1 MTIHFLLT
9 TSQTQKN
16 AKSEVG
22 TKCYDAGNTAG
33 SSDFS
38 GDWIEISGSGG
49 TCGDTS
55 GSRYCGQA
63 LNFVTMIAANIPIC
77 DCTSP
82 FAVSTITDNVR
93 DAESDVQPNRGI
105 CLDWRQL

>member
-1 MTIHFLLT
+1 MIGSNPGDLLKYFLLH
-9 TSQTQKN
+9 
-16 AKSEVG
+16 
-22 TKCYDAGNTAG
+22 
-33 SSDFS
+33 
-38 GDWIEISGSGG
+38 ISYLGSGG

-77 DCTSP
+77 DCTAP

-93 DAESDVQPNRGI
+93 DAKSDVQPNRGN
-105 CLDWRQL
+105 L